1 MTRGPRVAAM
11 VRIAF
16 IVLLGVALSA
26 CGAPVREGGDPPAA
40 DVKKEVDAV
49 ARTVLPPLTESLG
62 VTPTGLQATFTER
75 AGFGLWDY
83 RAGGQFVGPQG
94 GRDELMSKVETVLRA
109 SGLDV
114 ERDDTRGDVRGTSGN
129 ATVLLTATTA
139 RVAGTNQRQNLVE
152 VTIGSTDPTSEG
164 DEFAETAEPEDY
176 LAYVE

>member
-1 MTRGPRVAAM
+1 M

-16 IVLLGVALSA
+16 VVLLGLALAA
-26 CGAPVREGGDPPAA
+26 CSPPVREGGDPEAA

-75 AGFGLWDY
+75 GGFGLWDY
-83 RAGGQFVGPQG
+83 RAGGQFVGPEG
-94 GRDELMSKVETVLRA
+94 AHPELMSKLETVLRD

-114 ERDDTRGDVRGTSGN
+114 ERDDTRGEVRGTSGN
-129 ATVLLTATTA
+129 AAVLLTATTA
-139 RVAGTNQRQNLVE
+139 RLAGSARRQNLVQ
-152 VTIGSTDPTSEG
+152 VTISSIDPTSVG